1 MDGNNKFPI
10 IPTKENVSRAVAIS
24 WANDF
29 ERLYPESEMFIVR
42 DLYHENKY
50 TCGKLVSCENGFF
63 EFMDGIR
70 VSKKTHGKA
79 IL

>member
-1 MDGNNKFPI
+1 MDELQMYPT

-29 ERLYPESEMFIVR
+29 ERLYPNAEMFIIR

-50 TCGKLVSCENGFF
+50 TCGKLVSMENGFF
-63 EFMDGIR
+63 EFMDGVR